1 VSTIG
6 YGDVG
11 PVNHVERQYTI
22 FVALSGV
29 MAFAFAMGN
38 INSLIEATDGK
49 SRRLEDKMQAVGE
62 YLSFREV
69 HTDLGRRVMSHF
81 GGAWKKNGNDLFAET
96 AILSSLPQQL
106 KSRVLAHLALLAE
119 REVPM
124 LKDLEARTGA
134 AAAVGRIFTIL
145 VPMHFLEREVIYDMH
160 ELGGEMW
167 FVTASSVML
176 TCGSDGV
183 ICPSTLD
190 ENGPSVFRPHEF
202 AKLRKA
208 ERNGPEPYIG
218 HLSLFHEV
226 CKLRP
231 EKAVAAGA
239 VEALSLT
246 RAVLD
251 HIRDF
256 CPQVALFKASLN
268 CVVFRRRATG

>member
-1 VSTIG
+1 VACLYWAVATVSTIG

-106 KSRVLAHLALLAE
+106 KSRVLAHLA
-119 REVPM
+119 
-124 LKDLEARTGA
+124 
-134 AAAVGRIFTIL
+134 
-145 VPMHFLEREVIYDMH
+145 PMHFLEREVIYDMH

-208 ERNGPEPYIG
+208 ERNGPEPYFG

-239 VEALSLT
+239 FEALSLT
-246 RAVLD
+246 RAMLD

-256 CPQVALFKASLN
+256 CPQVALFNSICLSQ
-268 CVVFRRRATG
+268 CFLCP